1 MKNFKINQIDYR
13 YVLVDTYKSLNL
25 NEYDLAVLLVI
36 DNILRE
42 EPVLVTAELLALK
55 MNIDVKELDNILVS
69 LVNRGFLEYV
79 SISNNSLSLVTSLRP
94 TYNRLQENFVRD
106 IVTSVHLE
114 DSRVK
119 KEEISNIFASFEREM
134 KRTLTPIELEKIRE
148 WVSQGIKE
156 EMIIDCLREVMSKSK
171 RVSLRAVDR
180 AIIKRMTSNDREKEG
195 YSAINDKWKQDIE
208 NTIDIANT
216 KWTDE

>member
-94 TYNRLQENFVRD
+94 TYNRLQENFVRG